1 MKPLILLLLASAL
14 VAHAAAAQEREP
26 GWEIGAHLLYM
37 NNEDVGF
44 RGGSSVATD
53 DEVGVSISVGYRFN
67 SRFELH
73 LDLDSYSV
81 DYDVS
86 IVSDS
91 NAPFRGRGTLDTISP
106 RLNATF
112 NFLDGPLTPYVTV
125 GIGWSFIDTNIPE
138 GPPYLDCFWDPWW
151 GRICERR
158 QDTRTVDELTYAAG
172 LGLRWDLS
180 PRFTLRLGYD
190 KKWIDFDQARST
202 PDFDQFKVGVMFRL

>member
-1 MKPLILLLLASAL
+1 MKPLIPLLLALGASH
-14 VAHAAAAQEREP
+14 VAHAQEREP
-26 GWEIGAHLLYM
+26 GWEFGAHLLYM
-37 NNEDVGF
+37 SNADVGF

-53 DEVGVSISVGYRFN
+53 DEVGVSISIGYRFN
-67 SRFELH
+67 SRFELQ

-81 DYDVS
+81 DYDVW
-86 IVSDS
+86 IVSES